1 MDNTPALPF
10 DLPLCQEPAPVETN
24 WRRWRHPVVRD
35 LAWVLASP
43 PLLQPHGSGSG
54 IRWPDAAWSERAFRA
69 SEGWLA
75 ALDQHPAPLRE
86 VLARRPG
93 RLGSHFE
100 TLLAFWLAWP
110 GNPLYRLV
118 GHSLPIRSKN
128 RTLGELDFLVEERA
142 SGELQHWEVAVKFY
156 LGVTPGGAH
165 AGWIGPGLKDRLDL
179 KVERLLQHQ
188 LGISRRPE
196 AVGLLRQLGLPLP
209 APVCLVKGRLF
220 YPPRARLADW
230 APDGAAPGHLTGWWM
245 PQAGFLSLYADAGLQ
260 WIRLPREHW
269 LTPVDLSSP
278 ANAAVPIDEPQAARP
293 LVEGLQAGNDNRA
306 AAVVGLRERR
316 EVTRGF
322 ITPAE
327 WPQFL
332 EPA

>member
-1 MDNTPALPF
+1 MDTGRDPAALPLYETPALR
-10 DLPLCQEPAPVETN
+10 EAT

-43 PLLQPHGSGSG
+43 PLLQPSGTG
-54 IRWPDAAWSERAFRA
+54 LRWLNDAWGERAFRA

-75 ALDQHPAPLRE
+75 ALDQHPAPLRD

-93 RLGSHFE
+93 RLGTYFE
-100 TLLAFWLAWP
+100 TLLLFWLSWP

-118 GHSLPIRSKN
+118 AHNLPVRTKT

-142 SGELQHWEVAVKFY
+142 SGALQHWEVAVKFY
-156 LGVTPGGAH
+156 LGVAPGGAH

-188 LGISRRPE
+188 LGLTSRPE
-196 AVGLLRQLGLPLP
+196 AVGLLRHLGLPMP
-209 APVCLVKGRLF
+209 KPVCLLRGRLF
-220 YPPRARLADW
+220 YPPHSDLAAW
-230 APDGAAPGHLTGWWM
+230 APDGAAAGHLTGWWM
-245 PQAGFLSLYADAGLQ
+245 PQQDFLALYADAGLQ
-260 WIRLPREHW
+260 WIRLPKEHW
-269 LTPVDLSSP
+269 LTPVDLDAP
-278 ANAAVPIDEPQAARP
+278 DTDAVPIGASLEANR
-293 LVEGLQAGNDNRA
+293 LVEALRAAADNRA
-306 AAVVGLRERR
+306 AAVVGLLDRQ

-322 ITPAE
+322 ITPAD
-327 WPQFL
+327 WPSIL